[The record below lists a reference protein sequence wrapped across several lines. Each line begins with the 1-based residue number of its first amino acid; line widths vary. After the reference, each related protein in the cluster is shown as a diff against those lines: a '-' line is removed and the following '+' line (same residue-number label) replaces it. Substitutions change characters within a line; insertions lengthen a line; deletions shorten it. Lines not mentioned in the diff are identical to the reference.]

1 MGILD
6 VINGMNDGKGMRALT
21 EEGEA
26 ELWRRS
32 KARMRELG
40 VNVYPR
46 FRQTEEFR
54 KLENELFAPENEGR
68 YWTYATAIARPVMR
82 GRR

>member
-6 VINGMNDGKGMRALT
+6 VINGMNGGKGMRALT

-26 ELWRRS
+26 ELMRRS
-32 KARMRELG
+32 KTRMRAIG
-40 VNVYPR
+40 VNSYPR
-46 FRQTEEFR
+46 FKQTEDWREIER
-54 KLENELFAPENEGR
+54 DMFAPEHEGR
-68 YWTYATAIARPVMR
+68 YWAYATAIARPVMR